1 MNEDKRLKYQQIK
14 ELALLFL
21 KLGTISFGGPAA
33 HIAMMKEEVVHK
45 RQWMDEQHFLDLIG
59 ATNLIP
65 GPNST
70 EMAIHIGHERA
81 GWKGLIVAG
90 FCFIV
95 PAVMITGIFAVLYKE
110 YGHLPLVQPFIYG
123 ISPAII
129 AIILAAV
136 YPLAKKSLKSVEL
149 GLVGIVSFGLC
160 LFGVNEIY
168 VMFGA
173 GVIALALACLR
184 LKNSNKTLKSVFPLA
199 LIQFSGSGPLSNL
212 GLFLTFLKIGAILYG
227 SGYVLF
233 AFLDTELVAKGIISR
248 QQLVDAIAV
257 GQFTPGPVFSSV
269 TFIGYQINYFYGAL
283 IATIGIFMPSF
294 IFVALLN
301 PLVRIMRNSKLIS
314 AFLDAVNVASLA
326 IIAVI
331 CYQLGK
337 ETISDWRTVLIA
349 ILSLTVVFGFRRIN
363 SALVVIG
370 GSGLGF
376 LLTLV

>member
-314 AFLDAVNVASLA
+314 AFLDAVNVASIA

-337 ETISDWRTVLIA
+337 ETILDWRTVVIA
-349 ILSLTVVFGFRRIN
+349 ILSLLFVFGFRKVN

-370 GSGLGF
+370 GSGIGYILSF
-376 LLTLV
+376 I